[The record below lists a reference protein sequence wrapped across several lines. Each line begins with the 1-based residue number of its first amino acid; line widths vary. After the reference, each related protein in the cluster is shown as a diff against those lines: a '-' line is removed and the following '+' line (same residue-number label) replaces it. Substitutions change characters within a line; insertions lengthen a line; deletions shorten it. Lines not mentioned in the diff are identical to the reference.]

1 MLTARMFGLRLLLAP
16 LDAHAGR
23 LTSHHKPVS
32 NTFGPCPAG
41 TGEDRCVQ
49 RTLISAIRDL
59 EAGPAPGRAVLESG
73 SGSSASPPQSG
84 LSDLRASAPAPLG
97 APASAAPLPAAPAS
111 IRLAPL
117 PGPEPGLGPRPGF
130 ELGSHQASASAPA
143 LASLGPSGRGA
154 DTLGADADGVVAPGA
169 NPGVTLTHR
178 GGFFASL
185 PDLRAEAEPPGPQPR
200 PPPLPPTAH
209 LLGGAQQ
216 GGLGPTVA
224 AGGVPYSA
232 DPLPLPSTPTVGALV
247 EPGAAAAVV
256 APAGEDGCAP
266 SSIALRTL
274 NTQVACPA
282 GLCHVCAPKLG
293 SRASDQM
300 SN

>member
-1 MLTARMFGLRLLLAP
+1 MQCACLACQRLLQAP

-23 LTSHHKPVS
+23 LKSLAQ
-32 NTFGPCPAG
+32 NTIGPGPAG

-59 EAGPAPGRAVLESG
+59 EAGPAPGGAGLESG

-84 LSDLRASAPAPLG
+84 SSASAPAPLG
-97 APASAAPLPAAPAS
+97 APALAAPLPAAPAS

-117 PGPEPGLGPRPGF
+117 PGPEPGLGPRLGF
-130 ELGSHQASASAPA
+130 ELGLHQASASAPA
-143 LASLGPSGRGA
+143 LASLGPSGRAA
-154 DTLGADADGVVAPGA
+154 DALGADADGVVAPDT
-169 NPGVTLTHR
+169 NPGATLAYR

-209 LLGGAQQ
+209 LLGGAS

-224 AGGVPYSA
+224 AGGVPGSA
-232 DPLPLPSTPTVGALV
+232 DPLPLPSMPTIGGLV
-247 EPGAAAAVV
+247 EPGAAAA
-256 APAGEDGCAP
+256 AAAAAAACEDGCAP

-274 NTQVACPA
+274 NTQVWLVLLAY
-282 GLCHVCAPKLG
+282 VMTAP
-293 SRASDQM
+293 RT
-300 SN
+300 